1 MQEELARAMRDAG
14 FVNVRWE
21 SVTMGIAA
29 IHTGVKPGR
38 PPI

>member
-1 MQEELARAMRDAG
+1 
-14 FVNVRWE
+14 VNVRWE

-29 IHTGVKPGR
+29 IHTGDKPGR